1 VSARCLL
8 CPHNCLI
15 EEGGYGFCRARRCV
29 SGKIECAN
37 YAKITSAALDPIEKK
52 PLRRYYPGSVIMSI
66 GSFGCNLRCPFCQ
79 NYEISMA
86 GQGDVKAAENSP
98 EKITD
103 KAVELK
109 IYGNIG
115 VAYTYNE
122 PLVGYEFVSDCCELA
137 HEKGLK
143 NVVVTNGFL
152 NPEPFDALLPAID
165 AMNIDLKGFTND
177 FYKLAGA
184 GAKGLDTVKR
194 NIASAARSCHVE
206 VTTLIIPGEN
216 DSEEEMSSLS
226 GFLAGIDTE
235 LPLHVTRFFPRYHM
249 KDREATEVETVE
261 RLAETARKKLRY
273 VYTGNC

>member
-1 VSARCLL
+1 MPGAPL
-8 CPHNCLI
+8 C
-15 EEGGYGFCRARRCV
+15 F
-29 SGKIECAN
+29 GKNRVCKLCEN
-37 YAKITSAALDPIEKK
+37 N
-52 PLRRYYPGSVIMSI
+52 
-66 GSFGCNLRCPFCQ
+66 FGCARSNRK
-79 NYEISMA
+79 
-86 GQGDVKAAENSP
+86 KAAAPVLSGQRHNVDRQLWMQSALPVLSELRDIHGRTRRRKSSRKQP

-152 NPEPFDALLPAID
+152 NPEPFDTLLPAID